1 MELYKQERLRAFEPL
16 KLVIRY
22 IGIVGFSKFK
32 LVEMVKTR
40 DNRFEYNSKRD
51 TAQASEVPSETGYF
65 KSNFISRLVKDLKQK
80 YNEIVIGMM
89 ELSTP

>member
-1 MELYKQERLRAFEPL
+1 LGAYEPL

-40 DNRFEYNSKRD
+40 DDRFEYNSKQD
-51 TAQASEVPSETGYF
+51 KTQASEVPSETGYF

-89 ELSTP
+89 